1 MTAGGIEVS
10 EEAGVRSLHFGSSL
24 IQGAMRIARPYA
36 LELEYTREMM
46 LCLLLRGGPAWPRNA
61 LLIGLG
67 AASLTKFLYRH
78 RPGTRITV
86 VEIDPRM
93 ETIAAQYFK
102 LPDDPRRLA
111 IEIADGVDY
120 IAGAR
125 TQFDLILVDGFDA
138 KARAGGLE
146 VLPFYAQCRPRLT
159 EKGLLGV
166 NLLDRHRGFATR
178 LGWLREAFD
187 DRVLALPPCA
197 SGNTVAFAAT
207 GETVGLTHD
216 ELADAA
222 RSLRSSTGLNLLPTI
237 ARMGRAGVGE
247 RGRLAL

>member
-1 MTAGGIEVS
+1 
-10 EEAGVRSLHFGSSL
+10 
-24 IQGAMRIARPYA
+24 
-36 LELEYTREMM
+36 
-46 LCLLLRGGPAWPRNA
+46 

-78 RPGTRITV
+78 RPGTHITV

-102 LPDDPRRLA
+102 LPDDPRRLS

-125 TQFDLILVDGFDA
+125 AQFDLILVDGFDA

-159 EKGLLGV
+159 DHGVLGV

-187 DRVLALPPCA
+187 DRVLALPACA

-207 GETVGLTHD
+207 GESIGLTHD
-216 ELADAA
+216 ELAGAA
-222 RSLRSSTGLNLLPTI
+222 RSVRLNTGLNLLPTLT
-237 ARMGRAGVGE
+237 RLTRAGAGSL
-247 RGRLAL
+247 GRLVL